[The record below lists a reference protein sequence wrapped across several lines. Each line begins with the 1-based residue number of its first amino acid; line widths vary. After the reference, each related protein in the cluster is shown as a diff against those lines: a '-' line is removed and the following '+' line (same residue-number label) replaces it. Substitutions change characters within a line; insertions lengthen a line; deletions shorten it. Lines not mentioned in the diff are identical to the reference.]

1 MFGFHWI
8 KSRLGICLFSLALL
22 ATLSS
27 GCSPKLT
34 VINMMGN
41 ALSESGE
48 GFASD
53 DDPDLIKDAT
63 PFSLKLMESLLE
75 ASPKHKGLLKM
86 TCKSFTQ
93 YAYAYLQN
101 EADYCEDQD
110 FAKAQFLR
118 GRAKRMYV
126 RSLGYGLRG
135 LDLRVKD
142 FKDHLKSEPEKTL
155 ARLNKKDVERLYW
168 TGLTWMAAINMSK
181 DDMAMIGELPLAE
194 KCIARAYELD
204 PDWGEG
210 SIHEFYVTY
219 DSRSSAMGGSI
230 ERVKAHYARAL
241 ELSKGK
247 RASTYLAYAEAV
259 CVAEQDRKGFDEL
272 IDKALAIDPNEDK
285 SSRLLTLVYQKRARW
300 LQTQASK
307 FFAE

>member
-1 MFGFHWI
+1 MFGFQWM
-8 KSRLGICLFSLALL
+8 KSRSGVGLFSLVLL
-22 ATLSS
+22 AIVSS

-41 ALSESGE
+41 ALSEGGE

-75 ASPKHKGLLKM
+75 ASPKHKSLLKAS
-86 TCKSFTQ
+86 CKGFTQ
-93 YAYAYLQN
+93 YAYAYLQS

-110 FAKAQFLR
+110 FAKAQLLR
-118 GRAKRMYV
+118 DRAKHMYK
-126 RSLGYGLRG
+126 RALGYGLRG
-135 LDLRVKD
+135 LDIRVKD
-142 FKDHLKSEPEKTL
+142 FKNNLKIEPEKTL
-155 ARLNKKDVERLYW
+155 ARLNKKDVELLYW
-168 TGLTWMAAINMSK
+168 TGLTWMAAINSSK
-181 DDMAMIGELPLAE
+181 DDMAMIGDLPLAE

-204 PDWGEG
+204 PDWGNG
-210 SIHEFYVTY
+210 TIHEFYVTF
-219 DSRSSAMGGSI
+219 DSRSSLMGGSM
-230 ERVKAHYARAL
+230 ERVKQHYAKAL
-241 ELSKGK
+241 ELSKGM
-247 RASTYLAYAEAV
+247 RVSTYLAYAEAV
-259 CVAEQDRKGFDEL
+259 CVGAQDRKGYDEL
-272 IDKALAIDPNEDK
+272 IEKALSIDPDADK